1 MPFFTIGYYLV
12 HLDFLWFFWRF
23 LTRFLCFFSYLSFLW
38 HVDIPLFNRRFFS
51 FFGKFLNSALF
62 FEKHHFFDFQLF
74 HHCWV
79 FCKSTSF
86 SVFFVQICVSPPRNL
101 HFPRNE
107 GVGEGLQKHMHNGE
121 PTRAKEQAFVV
132 LFFFTIKPLE
142 SAGQSAKTYYK
153 KWAPDC
159 QKSQQF
165 FAPILKK

>member
-1 MPFFTIGYYLV
+1 MSFLTIGYYPV
-12 HLDFLWFFWRF
+12 SLDFLWFFWRF

-62 FEKHHFFDFQLF
+62 FEKHHFFYFQLF

-86 SVFFVQICVSPPRNL
+86 SLFFCSDLRFPAEKSP
-101 HFPRNE
+101 FPPQWGGGGRIAE
-107 GVGEGLQKHMHNGE
+107 TYYAQWGTYSGE
-121 PTRAKEQAFVV
+121 RAGIFIF

-159 QKSQQF
+159 QNSQQF
-165 FAPILKK
+165 FAPI